1 MTQLCT
7 REYERICREGLFK
20 ANQIRHKHWFE
31 TYGCAVSRNKI
42 FHEWT
47 IGIIRLFSVIS
58 SAVWTGG
65 NDLFNSRLPCSV
77 QMCAAFWNNIA
88 SVFSVKGVRDDNC
101 VWRFSFTV
109 QFILSLTPY
118 HVLCRKEE
126 RCLVKLKNLLD
137 LLYSC
142 IYLAQFYETYFI
154 EFNFFT
160 LRSNTAIRVTPQL
173 ALYNKSCSF

>member
-42 FHEWT
+42 FHEQT
-47 IGIIRLFSVIS
+47 IGIIRLFCGIS

-65 NDLFNSRLPCSV
+65 NDLFSTRLPCSV

-88 SVFSVKGVRDDNC
+88 SVFSVKGVRDGYC

-109 QFILSLTPY
+109 QFILLLTLY

-126 RCLVKLKNLLD
+126 SCLIKLKYLLE
-137 LLYSC
+137 LLFSC
-142 IYLAQFYETYFI
+142 IYLAHFYVTYLL
-154 EFNFFT
+154 NFV
-160 LRSNTAIRVTPQL
+160 LLPWKVTYL
-173 ALYNKSCSF
+173 FGWRLN

>member
-20 ANQIRHKHWFE
+20 ANQIHHKHWYE

-42 FHEWT
+42 FHEQT
-47 IGIIRLFSVIS
+47 IGIIRLFCVIS

-65 NDLFNSRLPCSV
+65 NDLFNPRLPCSV

-88 SVFSVKGVRDDNC
+88 SVFSVKGVRDGSC

-109 QFILSLTPY
+109 QFILSLTLY

-126 RCLVKLKNLLD
+126 RCLIKLKYLLVFSSS
-137 LLYSC
+137 LLRNAFYWISFC
-142 IYLAQFYETYFI
+142 YLE
-154 EFNFFT
+154 
-160 LRSNTAIRVTPQL
+160 
-173 ALYNKSCSF
+173 K